1 MKNLKFILLIHIF
14 LIRFVF
20 PHCQVPCGIYE
31 DAVRIYEIKENLN
44 TIKKA
49 MFNIKELSKKNNPIS
64 LNQATRWI
72 NTKEEHATKIQNL
85 ISDYFLIQR
94 IKAKKG
100 KEFDLYAKQTTTLHQ
115 IMVLSM
121 KCKQTLDTKNV
132 TDALNLLDVFID
144 LYFDDHE
151 KEHIKQI
158 DHH

>member
-1 MKNLKFILLIHIF
+1 MKEIKFILLTIVLFSKTIY
-14 LIRFVF
+14 

-31 DAVRIYEIKENLN
+31 DAIRIYQIKEDFN

-49 MFNIKELSKKNNPIS
+49 MFNIKELSKKDNPLS

-72 NTKEEHATKIQNL
+72 STKEEHATQIQNR
-85 ISDYFLIQR
+85 ISDYFLVQR

-100 KEFDLYAKQTTTLHQ
+100 KEFDLYAKQTTVLHQ

-132 TDALNLLDVFID
+132 SEGLKLVDAFVD
-144 LYFDDHE
+144 LYFDEHG
-151 KEHIKQI
+151 KKHIKQI
-158 DHH
+158 DH

>member
-1 MKNLKFILLIHIF
+1 MKEIKFILLTIVLFSKTIY
-14 LIRFVF
+14 

-31 DAVRIYEIKENLN
+31 DAIRIYQIKEDFN

-49 MFNIKELSKKNNPIS
+49 MFNIKELSKKDNPLS

-72 NTKEEHATKIQNL
+72 STKEEHATQIQNR
-85 ISDYFLIQR
+85 ISDYFLVQR

-100 KEFDLYAKQTTTLHQ
+100 KEFDLYAKQTTVLHQ

-132 TDALNLLDVFID
+132 SEGLKLVDVFVD
-144 LYFDDHE
+144 LYFDEHG
-151 KEHIKQI
+151 KKHIKQI
-158 DHH
+158 DH